1 MSCARRS
8 RLRTRFRTAGRWA
21 FRGRACRH
29 DERVRRK
36 QRARPERAHFSET
49 VMVKSKQ
56 GAKRVKSVALMA
68 AAAMTAQIAVGVAS
82 VARGADVMIGTEWT
96 PVVNENGHTYF
107 SGFTDY
113 NGGIPTTTL
122 QQVARN

>member
-1 MSCARRS
+1 MA
-8 RLRTRFRTAGRWA
+8 
-21 FRGRACRH
+21 
-29 DERVRRK
+29 
-36 QRARPERAHFSET
+36 
-49 VMVKSKQ
+49 KSKQ

-122 QQVARN
+122 QQVARNGDNWLKYTNQNAQYWGELVGQSWANTAVSTASVNA